1 LNKQNVERWRKKRK
15 MKNILWWLIHSLYKF
30 MICKKM
36 IFVVYVLWW
45 LFWGK
50 LTTIFHLVVMMSWKI
65 VGMLFNFNFIQSN
78 KIIIIKKNI
87 ARLNKVTVY
96 KTYHI

>member
-1 LNKQNVERWRKKRK
+1 
-15 MKNILWWLIHSLYKF
+15 

-78 KIIIIKKNI
+78 KIIIIKK
-87 ARLNKVTVY
+87 T
-96 KTYHI
+96 

>member
-1 LNKQNVERWRKKRK
+1 
-15 MKNILWWLIHSLYKF
+15 

-50 LTTIFHLVVMMSWKI
+50 LTTIFHLVVMPWKI

-78 KIIIIKKNI
+78 KNNNYKKKRSEIKQGYRIQNLSYIEWASLHYCFRMFWKSSDTKFI
-87 ARLNKVTVY
+87 QK
-96 KTYHI
+96 